1 MMCSATSE
9 RFVFVAGYSS
19 SSRCGETALGLSI
32 MWGPAAWVTIRCAGI
47 IIDLSHDVT
56 SYF

>member
-19 SSRCGETALGLSI
+19 SSRCGETAIGLSI
-32 MWGPAAWVTIRCAGI
+32 MWGQLLEQVPGMLESLLI
-47 IIDLSHDVT
+47 
-56 SYF
+56 